1 MVSDQIL
8 DNLDGIISASSNTVR
23 NLEAIFPTHILNK
36 YVGLLLFPPHQS
48 YITKIRKILWASN
61 AEKLAHAFST
71 AIHYRPA
78 LKGSLKSLLLIQN
91 TVANTDCTVTD

>member
-48 YITKIRKILWASN
+48 YITKIRKIL
-61 AEKLAHAFST
+61 
-71 AIHYRPA
+71 
-78 LKGSLKSLLLIQN
+78 
-91 TVANTDCTVTD
+91 